1 MSDEM
6 NNINVSIEE
15 KRAPTDESVKIL
27 REMEEKVLN
36 KILGSITLR
45 FCEADLSFVYMFDVL
60 NYALN
65 FHIQYKLGNARQKVP
80 FVYYLDHFNNKD
92 YEHDLV
98 EKLIKTVSD
107 DIAIQLLKPQLR
119 EKLSKIKYELPK

>member
-1 MSDEM
+1 MFMSDEM

-45 FCEADLSFVYMFDVL
+45 FCEADLSFVYMFDVFTLATEQERL
-60 NYALN
+60 NIIRGY
-65 FHIQYKLGNARQKVP
+65 FK
-80 FVYYLDHFNNKD
+80 
-92 YEHDLV
+92 
-98 EKLIKTVSD
+98 
-107 DIAIQLLKPQLR
+107 
-119 EKLSKIKYELPK
+119 